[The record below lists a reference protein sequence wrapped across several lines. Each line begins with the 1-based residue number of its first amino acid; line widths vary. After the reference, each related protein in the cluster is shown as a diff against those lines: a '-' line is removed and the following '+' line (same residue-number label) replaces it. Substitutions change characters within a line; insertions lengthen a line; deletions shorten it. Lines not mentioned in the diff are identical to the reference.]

1 MLIQRKHPLFLA
13 HPVCVATD
21 YIAGKM
27 PPKNQKKLF
36 GTWKLIFVGLCL
48 AEQFEHS

>member
-21 YIAGKM
+21 YIA
-27 PPKNQKKLF
+27 PKEPEKTFWNVEAHICWTVL
-36 GTWKLIFVGLCL
+36 GRTV
-48 AEQFEHS
+48 